1 MTSSRCVVVVVV
13 VVVVVGALFV
23 SLRVSLPT
31 QGEKGRG
38 KKFAV
43 FVKFCVSK
51 VFREAKSEEGQ
62 DRGLR
67 RPFLWRSK
75 NQKKKSIAGFVNL
88 QNRYA

>member
-13 VVVVVGALFV
+13 VVVVALFV

-38 KKFAV
+38 KKFCCFCEV
-43 FVKFCVSK
+43 LCVKSVS
-51 VFREAKSEEGQ
+51 RSEERRGTGQ
-62 DRGLR
+62 RSRLR

>member
-13 VVVVVGALFV
+13 VVVVVALFV

-62 DRGLR
+62 DRGLV
-67 RPFLWRSK
+67 PFFGGAK
-75 NQKKKSIAGFVNL
+75 TKKKKHRRLRKSSE
-88 QNRYA
+88 

>member
-1 MTSSRCVVVVVV
+1 VTSSRCVVVVVV
-13 VVVVVGALFV
+13 VVVVVALFV

-62 DRGLR
+62 DRGLVYGV
-67 RPFLWRSK
+67 PFFGGAK
-75 NQKKKSIAGFVNL
+75 TKKKSIAGFVNL

>member
-13 VVVVVGALFV
+13 VALFV

-62 DRGLR
+62 DRGLGV
-67 RPFLWRSK
+67 PFFGGAK
-75 NQKKKSIAGFVNL
+75 TKKKKASQAS
-88 QNRYA
+88 

>member
-13 VVVVVGALFV
+13 VVALFV

-62 DRGLR
+62 DRGLDGV
-67 RPFLWRSK
+67 PFFGGAK
-75 NQKKKSIAGFVNL
+75 TKKKKSIAGFVNL

>member
-13 VVVVVGALFV
+13 VVVVVALFV

-62 DRGLR
+62 DRGPASLSLEEQK
-67 RPFLWRSK
+67 P
-75 NQKKKSIAGFVNL
+75 KKKRASQAS
-88 QNRYA
+88 

>member
-1 MTSSRCVVVVVV
+1 M
-13 VVVVVGALFV
+13 
-23 SLRVSLPT
+23 SLPT

-62 DRGLR
+62 DRGLAASLSLEEQK
-67 RPFLWRSK
+67 P
-75 NQKKKSIAGFVNL
+75 KKKEHRRLRKSSE
-88 QNRYA
+88 